1 MRRVARAA
9 FTVAACVTLAGCGL
23 ASYSDPASQ
32 AAPAIGATCDVA
44 DSGYVLTFTNTSD
57 QPVQVTGFSVVFT
70 SGGQET
76 GSDTEPGN
84 GVISDPDTNGPTATI
99 DMNDWLA
106 AGNSF
111 TYQVQLSSMPPVDSC
126 ELASWSY
133 Q

>member
-32 AAPAIGATCDVA
+32 AAPVIGATCDVA

-70 SGGQET
+70 T
-76 GSDTEPGN
+76 GAPQSSCASPPRN
-84 GVISDPDTNGPTATI
+84 HCRRRPHTNRPNTPL
-99 DMNDWLA
+99 N
-106 AGNSF
+106 
-111 TYQVQLSSMPPVDSC
+111 
-126 ELASWSY
+126 
-133 Q
+133 